1 MEKVLGIDI
10 GGTSIKVGL
19 FSTEGELE
27 AVTKIPTGEITSEA
41 AFAVVTEGLK
51 KLLADNDVTP
61 EDIVAVGLDVPGPVD
76 DEGNVGMLANIEL
89 DPDGLRNSLKK
100 AFPNADFAFVNDA
113 NAAALGELWQ
123 GTAKDANSFVLV
135 ALGTGVGGGVIAGG
149 NLISG
154 AFGAGGEIGHITV
167 NPNETETCG
176 CGRKG
181 CLEQY
186 SSASGVVRSYKRECE
201 ARGLEPV
208 HLDGPTDT
216 LSIFKAARAG
226 DKAAKAAIK
235 TMCDYLGY
243 ALAQI
248 SVIADPQLFLIGG
261 GVSGGWDL
269 FADELRGAF
278 RRYCLAPS
286 VSCRILPASLGN
298 DAAMYGSAYQAMNA
312 GDNSNDTESSEQA

>member
-1 MEKVLGIDI
+1 MDKVLGIDI
-10 GGTSIKVGL
+10 GGTSIKVGM
-19 FSTEGELE
+19 FSTEGTLE
-27 AVTKIPTGEITSEA
+27 AVSKIPTGEIVSEA

-51 KLLADNDVTP
+51 SLLAENGATPQDV
-61 EDIVAVGLDVPGPVD
+61 IAIGLDVPGPVD
-76 DEGNVGMLANIEL
+76 DKGEVGMLANIEL
-89 DPDGLRNSLKK
+89 DPDGLQAAIKRT
-100 AFPNADFAFVNDA
+100 FPRANLAFVNDA

-123 GTAKDANSFVLV
+123 GTAKGANSFVLI
-135 ALGTGVGGGVIAGG
+135 AIGTGVGGGVVSNGK
-149 NLISG
+149 LISG
-154 AFGAGGEIGHITV
+154 AFGAGGEIGHVTV
-167 NPNETETCG
+167 NRDETASCG

-312 GDNSNDTESSEQA
+312 GDNSNGTESSEQA